1 MKMKKKVVIPIALAA
16 AAVAAAVLVP
26 KLLGGTPEHPI
37 VDTYAAQCGELINS
51 VDVTGMVE
59 SSNSV
64 GVYAGLSYPVD
75 KVEVKLGDVV
85 QEGDVLC
92 TLDASALES
101 TIRQSEAALASAQAR
116 ASHSLQL
123 AEKEYAIAQEDIAK
137 DYNSQL
143 LSAQNAVTEAEAALL
158 SAENQLG
165 LAQHDYRSARQDLRD
180 LQDGDYYYD
189 DDQSYDSEVTG
200 ARRKRTQAEIALE
213 SAQLGIENAKLGL
226 EAAKASLRA
235 VEKQAGDAV
244 EKAKDA
250 ITASRLDADF
260 SEQQI
265 ALQTLRKDLG
275 DAMVTAPIS
284 GTVTAVFATEGAT
297 AGAGTLLFVIEDTDD
312 LKVITTI
319 KEYDIDSVAAGMPVT
334 IRADGAGDAEYGGEL
349 AMVAPTTLKNASG
362 KTVDTNSAEFEAEV
376 KVMDDSALRI
386 GMNAR
391 MSIITERKADVLHI
405 PVEAITLDDEENEIV
420 YILRENE
427 DGTLN
432 AKQIA
437 VQTGMETDF
446 YCEITESELQ
456 EGDEVIVNP
465 SGIEDGM
472 QVTRLDL
479 GMASQV
485 VAA

>member
-1 MKMKKKVVIPIALAA
+1 MKMKKKVVIPIVLTA
-16 AAVAAAVLVP
+16 AAVAAILVP

-37 VDTYAAQCGELINS
+37 VDTYAAQRGELVNS

-64 GVYAGLSYPVD
+64 GVYAELSYPVD

-101 TIRQSEAALASAQAR
+101 NIRQSEAALASAQAK
-116 ASHSLQL
+116 ASHRLQL
-123 AEKEYAIAQEDIAK
+123 AEKEYAITQEDIAK

-235 VEKQAGDAV
+235 VEKQVGDAV

-275 DAMVTAPIS
+275 DAVIMAPIS

-334 IRADGAGDAEYGGEL
+334 IRADGAGGDEYGGEL
-349 AMVAPTTLKNASG
+349 AMVAPTTLKDASG

-420 YILRENE
+420 YILWENE
-427 DGTLN
+427 DGTLS

-479 GMASQV
+479 GMTPQA